1 MRSLILLLFC
11 FRIFAT
17 PAFSQKKK
25 IGIIGAMPEEI
36 KLVLDSLKERKD
48 TLIKGQVFYSGK
60 LKNKEVV
67 VVESGVGKANAA
79 FSTTLLLSFFDISR
93 VIFTGV
99 AGGLNPRHFPGD
111 IIIGTSVFHH
121 DYGQILPEGLV
132 LRKTRNV
139 LNKIQN
145 PLDFKCDSVL
155 IAKATQAGVGLVLQ
169 KVEKRTPSIYAG
181 KIATGD
187 VFVSDKK
194 KAEWLFNVTGSSA
207 AEMEGAVVGQLC
219 YQLDVPFLII
229 RSLSDN
235 ANNEATVDFNTFKVI
250 ASQNSALLLL
260 RILE

>member
-1 MRSLILLLFC
+1 MKSFVVFMLCSLIFT
-11 FRIFAT
+11 I
-17 PAFSQKKK
+17 PAFSQKQKT
-25 IGIIGAMPEEI
+25 GIIGAMPEEI
-36 KLVLDSLKERKD
+36 RLVLDSLRERKD

-60 LKNKEVV
+60 LKNTDVV

-99 AGGLNPRHFPGD
+99 AGGVNPGHYPGD
-111 IIIGTSVFHH
+111 IVIGTSVFHH
-121 DYGQILPEGLV
+121 DYGQVLPSGFA

-145 PLDFKCDSVL
+145 PLEFTCDSALVH
-155 IAKATQAGVGLVLQ
+155 KAVRVGAGLKLQ
-169 KVEKRTPSIYAG
+169 KVEDRIPVIYTG

-187 VFVSDKK
+187 VFVSDKN
-194 KAEWLFNVTGSSA
+194 KAEWLFKETNSSA
-207 AEMEGAVVGQLC
+207 AEMEGAAVGQLC
-219 YQLDVPFLII
+219 FQLKVPFLVI

-235 ANNEATVDFNTFKVI
+235 ANNEASVDFNTFKII
-250 ASQNSALLLL
+250 ASRNSALLLL